1 MKRSYL
7 FTFIAIFF
15 WSTMSVT
22 VKLLVT
28 GRENMQV
35 LWISSFFAALS
46 LFVFNYIKGNLKKL
60 KSYTGK
66 DWLISVLI
74 GLPGIFF
81 YNIFLYSGTSMM
93 PASQANIVN
102 YLWPI
107 MCVVFACIILK
118 EKVTLRK
125 VLAIIISFIGIC
137 IVMGDSFTHFDSKIL
152 LGAVCC
158 SLGAVCY
165 GIFTALN
172 KKYDYDKNLSM
183 LINYVVV
190 FVITS
195 VINAISG
202 DLFIPTAAEFFGFI
216 WNGVFVL
223 AVANTAWMYA
233 VSSSNTAKVANL
245 AYITPFISLVW
256 TTVILHEAFKI
267 NYLLGLVVI
276 ILGIFIQLKD
286 KNPEN
291 N

>member
-1 MKRSYL
+1 MKKTYL

-22 VKLLVT
+22 AKLLL
-28 GRENMQV
+28 GSRENLQV
-35 LWISSFFAALS
+35 LWISSFFAGLV
-46 LFVFNYIKGNLKKL
+46 LLIFNIVKGKIKKL
-60 KSYTGK
+60 KTYTKK

-81 YNIFLYSGTSMM
+81 YYIFFYAGTNMM

-118 EKVTLRK
+118 EKVTVRK
-125 VLAIIISFIGIC
+125 ILAIIVSFLGIC
-137 IVMGDSFTHFDSKIL
+137 IVMGDSFTHFDEKIL
-152 LGAVCC
+152 LGAGCC
-158 SLGAVCY
+158 ALGAVCY
-165 GIFTALN
+165 GLYTALN
-172 KKYDYDKNLSM
+172 KKYDYDKDLSM
-183 LINYVVV
+183 MINYIVV
-190 FVITS
+190 FIITTAIN
-195 VINAISG
+195 VING
-202 DLFIPTAAEFFGFI
+202 DLFIPGTVEFLGFL
-216 WNGVFVL
+216 WNGAFAM

-233 VSSSNTAKVANL
+233 VSSSNTARVANL

-256 TTVILHEAFKI
+256 TTVILHEEFKI
-267 NYLLGLVVI
+267 NYLLGLIVI

-286 KNPEN
+286 KSSDN